1 MIIIIDLQS
10 KYVNEKEDDRTVK
23 VDTLKRVAGKTE
35 SMTGNQTSMEPINI
49 ENQQIPKINVQNIFS
64 KKSPPIKE
72 DESKK
77 TESINIDSLLSAY
90 KEEASTSEKQDEV
103 GTLSEDEERE
113 NIAPLKVDQWQ
124 DMFKKEKKVQS
135 VTIKS
140 KHQQAREDKTSKILL
155 PVLQVKKFREKI
167 RKFHNLNCRFL
178 TVETKSGEVSIYQ

>member
-1 MIIIIDLQS
+1 MIFILDLQS
-10 KYVNEKEDDRTVK
+10 KYVSEKEEDHTVK
-23 VDTLKRVAGKTE
+23 VETLQNVAGIKE
-35 SMTGNQTSMEPINI
+35 SMTGNQTSMDPIHI

-90 KEEASTSEKQDEV
+90 KEEASTSEKQEEV
-103 GTLSEDEERE
+103 GTLSEDEESE

-155 PVLQVKKFREKI
+155 PVLQVRKLKLHYPGQSFNIHEKI
-167 RKFHNLNCRFL
+167 KGFIF
-178 TVETKSGEVSIYQ
+178 

>member
-1 MIIIIDLQS
+1 MIFILDLQS
-10 KYVNEKEDDRTVK
+10 KYVSEKEEDHTVK
-23 VDTLKRVAGKTE
+23 VETLQNVAGIKE
-35 SMTGNQTSMEPINI
+35 SMTENQTSMDPIHI

-90 KEEASTSEKQDEV
+90 KEEASTSEKQEEV
-103 GTLSEDEERE
+103 GTLSEDEESE

-155 PVLQVKKFREKI
+155 PVLQI
-167 RKFHNLNCRFL
+167 
-178 TVETKSGEVSIYQ
+178 